1 MMSNG
6 ERRPRSALWA
16 NLDPAQ
22 WREFV
27 NEDLDTNNRDH
38 ARMRAEFTELLEPV
52 IEGQKNITRLL
63 IGLLL
68 SLATASIIGALNLL
82 YAS

>member
-1 MMSNG
+1 MTNG
-6 ERRPRSALWA
+6 DRRPRSLLWA
-16 NLDPAQ
+16 NLDPNQ

-27 NEDLDTNNRDH
+27 NEDLDTNTREH
-38 ARMRAEFTELLEPV
+38 ARMRAEFVELLEPV
-52 IEGQKNITRLL
+52 IEGQKNLTKLM

-68 SLATASIIGALNLL
+68 SLATASVVGALNLL